1 MASVNF
7 GQRTVYEEEG
17 IEKVEWLASM
27 DADTRDSH
35 ATMNEKTVAVGE
47 SFNVPGY
54 QASENSYVDSDSM
67 EYPGGGDVAGQNC
80 NCRCTIL
87 PVIER

>member
-1 MASVNF
+1 
-7 GQRTVYEEEG
+7 
-17 IEKVEWLASM
+17 M
-27 DADTRDSH
+27 DADTRESH
-35 ATMNEKTVAVGE
+35 AAMDGKTVAVGE
-47 SFNVPGY
+47 DFSVPGFDDT
-54 QASENSYVDSDSM
+54 ASDSM